1 MNYTPE
7 MEKAM
12 HQSHKMGFAEYSR
25 NLDNRLTVEK
35 RRQQEYE
42 KCKHIVAEIDS
53 QIHRRIYIQV
63 FIKYDHQYFY
73 VILFNDIYYRRN
85 KLFSFKTNLMR
96 IYNLIRPE
104 RVELKLEMV

>member
-1 MNYTPE
+1 IVIISIELSHSVSHSMHSAKLISYIFPILSLHDPPPTDTYTLSLHDALPIYTPE

-53 QIHRRIYIQV
+53 QIHR
-63 FIKYDHQYFY
+63 
-73 VILFNDIYYRRN
+73 
-85 KLFSFKTNLMR
+85 
-96 IYNLIRPE
+96 
-104 RVELKLEMV
+104 